1 MKTLTSSNKIW
12 ASKCKSLSI
21 IHRIALS
28 WLDSTPELRVLPG
41 SVHRFPWKH
50 RKPKSKAGPLVKLMK
65 FQFEWRDNVSWATTW
80 PARAAW
86 EIPRSFRALATPGK
100 FINFLG
106 RRRLPY
112 FSLIF
117 PRQCWV
123 TSVAGPVFFLAP
135 RWTGNDRWI
144 YDEVSRQHYA
154 PLTSPDFIRIFLV
167 LLGRSRVNYENW
179 R

>member
-123 TSVAGPVFFLAP
+123 TSVAGPVFFWLLDGLATTGEFMMKWVVSIMLLSP
-135 RWTGNDRWI
+135 RPI
-144 YDEVSRQHYA
+144 LSES
-154 PLTSPDFIRIFLV
+154 SSFC
-167 LLGRSRVNYENW
+167 
-179 R
+179 